1 MRGQGYGLTV
11 KALVPNIIGPDGTT
25 FNAWYR
31 GESGDT
37 LVTVIIEDKGLLED
51 HRIEPMLRLSNGLKH
66 DDLSGFKVHKF
77 PNTNLRKVTF
87 GAHGDTLERFKTIK
101 ATKGKLNLG
110 FLCCRMVISGQNQQ
124 QQGQQVVQNPPPS
137 NALVMPG
144 GPLPAPVAE
153 PMEGIDQNPPQP
165 QPGTAPLQGPGSSA
179 ERGEANTG
187 APQPSQASEQEARL
201 AREAASILKNLL
213 NK

>member
-1 MRGQGYGLTV
+1 M
-11 KALVPNIIGPDGTT
+11 

-66 DDLSGFKVHKF
+66 DDLAGFKVHKF

-87 GAHGDTLERFKTIK
+87 GAHGETLERLKQIK
-101 ATKGKLNLG
+101 STRGKLNLG

-124 QQGQQVVQNPPPS
+124 QQGQQVVQAPPPR
-137 NALVMPG
+137 VMHWSCLRVPFRVSLG
-144 GPLPAPVAE
+144 LPALNPWKGSNKTPLSLSHQAQC
-153 PMEGIDQNPPQP
+153 PHKGLGQCLSEGRMTLGPP
-165 QPGTAPLQGPGSSA
+165 
-179 ERGEANTG
+179 
-187 APQPSQASEQEARL
+187 RL
-201 AREAASILKNLL
+201 TKQL
-213 NK
+213 NKRRG